1 MTLQTYDWEAPLLS
15 LAVGQKRP
23 LTPPQHPMTNL
34 QQHLD
39 EAYQYCEQ
47 LTASHSKSFYL
58 ASRLLPLEKRR
69 AIRALYAF
77 CRTADD
83 IVDAAE
89 AGLPP
94 DHTLQ
99 RLENWRQRSLNGRSP
114 HEDPVALAWHDTCC
128 TFHVPQLYAH
138 QLIDGVARD
147 LAQTRYQTFAD
158 LAAYSY
164 GVASTVGLMSMH
176 IVGFQNEAAIPYAI
190 RLGVALQITNILRD
204 VAEDWRRGRLYLPL
218 DELHAFNLS
227 EADIAAG
234 RVTDDWRAFMQFQ
247 IERNRR
253 LYTEAQPGIEM
264 LSADGRIAIA
274 AAADLYAAI
283 LNDIEAHDY
292 DVFSRRAHVN
302 RWGKARRIPALW
314 WRNKVRPMW
323 PTWQ

>member
-1 MTLQTYDWEAPLLS
+1 MTLQTYDWEVPLLS

-23 LTPPQHPMTNL
+23 LSHHHLPANTQPNL
-34 QQHLD
+34 AD
-39 EAYQYCEQ
+39 AYQYCEQ

-58 ASRLLPLEKRR
+58 ASRLLPANKRQ

-89 AGLPP
+89 AGLPSE
-94 DHTLQ
+94 HVSQ
-99 RLENWRQRSLNGRSP
+99 RLELWRQMALNGRSSQ
-114 HEDPVALAWHDTCC
+114 EDPVALAWRDTCC
-128 TFHVPQLYAH
+128 NFHVPQLYAH

-176 IVGFQNEAAIPYAI
+176 IVGFQNEASISYAI
-190 RLGVALQITNILRD
+190 RLGVALQLTNILRD

-218 DELHAFNLS
+218 DELHAFGLS

-234 RVTDDWRAFMQFQ
+234 VVTGHWRAFMKFQ
-247 IERNRR
+247 IARNRR
-253 LYTEAQPGIEM
+253 LYDEARPGIEM

-302 RWGKARRIPALW
+302 KWGKARRIPALW
-314 WRNKVRPMW
+314 WNNKIRPMW